1 MSQRSLRLACLAA
14 VFGCAA
20 YPGVS
25 LGQGGEEATAP
36 GEGEG
41 PAAGAGPEDTQDAGA
56 TPRPAADPPTRTA
69 PLVVAGPGEEQSPP
83 AVAKGQAGQELHDAH
98 YRVKKETDVLT
109 VRRKRKTG
117 VKPPDDLRAGLS
129 LAAGSVAT
137 PGIDQGWYGR
147 LDFTTLAG
155 KRKGLFGG
163 VIGADA
169 GFEYWTST
177 GGSGGG
183 IPIAVGFGALG
194 PLSHFGIDLG
204 FEFLIDDRDDD
215 LGFGIYAPFA
225 RGKLGFD
232 FGSVMILADSQIQY
246 RWQWGADDY
255 TDYRLGLNIR
265 LLGEQDPPPPRP
277 RAQRQRTGD

>member
-129 LAAGSVAT
+129 LAAGSVAKRPRST
-137 PGIDQGWYGR
+137 GRASPAIAAAGSSDGLVSTKGR
-147 LDFTTLAG
+147 LSPVVSGMLKGRRRWVCARAAAG
-155 KRKGLFGG
+155 
-163 VIGADA
+163 
-169 GFEYWTST
+169 
-177 GGSGGG
+177 
-183 IPIAVGFGALG
+183 
-194 PLSHFGIDLG
+194 
-204 FEFLIDDRDDD
+204 
-215 LGFGIYAPFA
+215 
-225 RGKLGFD
+225 
-232 FGSVMILADSQIQY
+232 M
-246 RWQWGADDY
+246 
-255 TDYRLGLNIR
+255 
-265 LLGEQDPPPPRP
+265 
-277 RAQRQRTGD
+277 